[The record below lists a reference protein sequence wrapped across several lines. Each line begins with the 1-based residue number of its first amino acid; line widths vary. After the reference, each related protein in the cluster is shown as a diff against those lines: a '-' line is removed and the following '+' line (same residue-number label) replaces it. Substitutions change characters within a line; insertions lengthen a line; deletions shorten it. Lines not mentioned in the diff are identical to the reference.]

1 MTLSEITAIL
11 EGAGIEDPRHEAM
24 LIMSEYSGRSVA
36 SLRADPNFDFT
47 SPEMENTISR
57 RKERYPLQYLFG
69 KWEFC
74 GLTFRVNEHCLIPR
88 PDTEVI
94 VEQAI
99 NELPKGGS
107 ILDLC
112 TGTGCI
118 IAAALKLSGNTGG
131 VAVELYHETAEVAR
145 KNLAD
150 LGLTDV
156 TVIEG
161 DATVDLFPSDV
172 KFDVITANPPY
183 VTADEM
189 SELESELMH
198 EPVHALTDGGDGM
211 SILTKIIEIYKH
223 HLTPCGT
230 MILEHGWQQGEA
242 IRTVAEENG
251 MTYEPIFE
259 VQFENNQHQSKQNH
273 HLTQQTYF

>member
-1 MTLSEITAIL
+1 MTVSEITAIL
-11 EGAGIEDPRHEAM
+11 EEAGIEEARHEAM
-24 LIMSEYSGRSVA
+24 LIMSEYSGKSVA
-36 SLRADPNFDFT
+36 NLRADPKFDFT
-47 SPEMENTISR
+47 SAEMERTIAK

-74 GLTFRVNEHCLIPR
+74 GLTFTVNENCLIPR

-94 VEQAI
+94 VERAI
-99 NELPKGGS
+99 KEFPRGGK

-118 IAAALKLSGNTGG
+118 IGAVLKLSGNNSG

-145 KNLAD
+145 KNLTD

-156 TVIEG
+156 SVIEG
-161 DATVDLFPSDV
+161 DATTDLFTADT

-189 SELESELMH
+189 AELESELMH
-198 EPVHALTDGGDGM
+198 EPSHALTDGGDGM

-223 HLTPCGT
+223 HLTPDGT
-230 MILEHGWQQGEA
+230 MILEHGWQQGEKV
-242 IRTVAEENG
+242 RKVAENAG
-251 MTYEPIFE
+251 MTYEAIFDYGGCCRGA
-259 VQFENNQHQSKQNH
+259 VLKNN
-273 HLTQQTYF
+273 

>member
-1 MTLSEITAIL
+1 
-11 EGAGIEDPRHEAM
+11 
-24 LIMSEYSGRSVA
+24 
-36 SLRADPNFDFT
+36 
-47 SPEMENTISR
+47 
-57 RKERYPLQYLFG
+57 
-69 KWEFC
+69 
-74 GLTFRVNEHCLIPR
+74 
-88 PDTEVI
+88 
-94 VEQAI
+94 
-99 NELPKGGS
+99 
-107 ILDLC
+107 
-112 TGTGCI
+112 
-118 IAAALKLSGNTGG
+118 
-131 VAVELYHETAEVAR
+131 VAVELYHDTAAVAR
-145 KNLAD
+145 KTLAD

-230 MILEHGWQQGEA
+230 IILEHGWQQGEA

-251 MTYEPIFE
+251 MTYEPIFDYGGRCRGAALK
-259 VQFENNQHQSKQNH
+259 NN
-273 HLTQQTYF
+273 